1 MVTAQDF
8 VAAVEN
14 FAITRL
20 FYEALVREG
29 NVLAEDVATYEPNT
43 PAHRAA
49 LDRYERIQSAAASAQ
64 AALDRYELK
73 FLAVQYVERIY
84 TVEGEYVDEIENTL
98 SRLRI
103 AGGTEAA
110 KAIADQLESRY
121 HEELSD
127 IASRLTQE
135 DQGW

>member
-49 LDRYERIQSAAASAQ
+49 MDRYERIQSAAASAQ
-64 AALDRYELK
+64 TALGRS
-73 FLAVQYVERIY
+73 ERALL
-84 TVEGEYVDEIENTL
+84 VVLQDEYVNVIGYALGRLKIEGGPD
-98 SRLRI
+98 I
-103 AGGTEAA
+103 AWV
-110 KAIADQLESRY
+110 ISDQLKSRY
-121 HEELSD
+121 LD
-127 IASRLTQE
+127 ILKEAQ
-135 DQGW
+135 

>member
-14 FAITRL
+14 FGVTRL
-20 FYEALVREG
+20 FYEALIREG
-29 NVLAEDVATYEPNT
+29 NILAEDVATYEPNT

-49 LDRYERIQSAAASAQ
+49 MDRYERIQSAAASAQ
-64 AALDRYELK
+64 TALGRYELELLQ
-73 FLAVQYVERIY
+73 FMQGEYEELE
-84 TVEGEYVDEIENTL
+84 EYVDVIENTL

>member
-1 MVTAQDF
+1 MTTAQEF
-8 VAAVEN
+8 VKAAED

-49 LDRYERIQSAAASAQ
+49 QDHYERIQQAAASAQ
-64 AALDRYELK
+64 TALGRYELALLRFVQNEYIDLIEAALD
-73 FLAVQYVERIY
+73 
-84 TVEGEYVDEIENTL
+84 
-98 SRLRI
+98 RLRI

-110 KAIADQLESRY
+110 KAIADQLESKYINESRIP
-121 HEELSD
+121 EE
-127 IASRLTQE
+127 AR
-135 DQGW
+135 

>member
-1 MVTAQDF
+1 MVTAQDL
-8 VAAVEN
+8 VAAVKN

-43 PAHRAA
+43 PAVRAA

-64 AALDRYELK
+64 TALGRYELEL
-73 FLAVQYVERIY
+73 LAFMEA
-84 TVEGEYVDEIENTL
+84 EYVDVIENTL

-121 HEELSD
+121 HDESQIPEE
-127 IASRLTQE
+127 AR
-135 DQGW
+135 

>member
-1 MVTAQDF
+1 MVTAQNF

-14 FAITRL
+14 FGVTRL

-49 LDRYERIQSAAASAQ
+49 MNRYERIQSAAASAQ
-64 AALDRYELK
+64 TALDRYELEL
-73 FLAVQYVERIY
+73 LAFF
-84 TVEGEYVDEIENTL
+84 EGEYVDVIENTL

>member
-1 MVTAQDF
+1 MTTAQQF
-8 VAAVEN
+8 VKAVED

-20 FYEALVREG
+20 FFEALVREG

-49 LDRYERIQSAAASAQ
+49 QDHYERIQQAAASAQ
-64 AALDRYELK
+64 TAIGRYELALLR
-73 FLAVQYVERIY
+73 FVQN
-84 TVEGEYVDEIENTL
+84 EYVDVIEVAMD
-98 SRLRI
+98 RLRI

-121 HEELSD
+121 IEGSRIPEE
-127 IASRLTQE
+127 AR
-135 DQGW
+135 

>member
-1 MVTAQDF
+1 MTTAQDF

-14 FAITRL
+14 FGVTRL
-20 FYEALVREG
+20 FFEALVREG

-64 AALDRYELK
+64 TALSRYELELLQ
-73 FLAVQYVERIY
+73 FFQN
-84 TVEGEYVDEIENTL
+84 EYVDVIEDTL

-110 KAIADQLESRY
+110 KAIADQLKSRY
-121 HEELSD
+121 HDESQIPEE
-127 IASRLTQE
+127 AR
-135 DQGW
+135 

>member
-1 MVTAQDF
+1 MVTAQNF

-29 NVLAEDVATYEPNT
+29 NVLAEDVATYEPDT

-49 LDRYERIQSAAASAQ
+49 MDRYERIQSAAASAQ
-64 AALDRYELK
+64 TALGQYELNLLA
-73 FLAVQYVERIY
+73 FL
-84 TVEGEYVDEIENTL
+84 EGEYIDVIENAL
-98 SRLRI
+98 SRFSI

-121 HEELSD
+121 YDGLQIPEE
-127 IASRLTQE
+127 AR
-135 DQGW
+135 

>member
-1 MVTAQDF
+1 MTTAQEF
-8 VAAVEN
+8 VKAAED

-43 PAHRAA
+43 PAHRVAQ
-49 LDRYERIQSAAASAQ
+49 DRYERIQSAAASAQ
-64 AALDRYELK
+64 TALGRYELA
-73 FLAVQYVERIY
+73 LLRHVQNEY
-84 TVEGEYVDEIENTL
+84 TSSLEAAMDRL
-98 SRLRI
+98 SI

-121 HEELSD
+121 IDESRIPEE
-127 IASRLTQE
+127 AR
-135 DQGW
+135 

>member
-1 MVTAQDF
+1 MTTAQQF
-8 VAAVEN
+8 VKAVEE

-20 FYEALVREG
+20 FFEALVREG

-49 LDRYERIQSAAASAQ
+49 QDHYERIQQAAASAQ
-64 AALDRYELK
+64 TALGRYELDLLR
-73 FLAVQYVERIY
+73 FVQH
-84 TVEGEYVDEIENTL
+84 EYEDIIEATMD
-98 SRLRI
+98 RLRI

-121 HEELSD
+121 IDESRIPEE
-127 IASRLTQE
+127 AR
-135 DQGW
+135 

>member
-1 MVTAQDF
+1 MVTAQKF
-8 VAAVEN
+8 VAAVED

-49 LDRYERIQSAAASAQ
+49 MDRYERIQSAAASAQ
-64 AALDRYELK
+64 TALDRYELELLA
-73 FLAVQYVERIY
+73 FL
-84 TVEGEYVDEIENTL
+84 EGEYVDVIENTL
-98 SRLRI
+98 SRLSI

-127 IASRLTQE
+127 IASLLTQE
-135 DQGW
+135 YQGW

>member
-1 MVTAQDF
+1 MTTVQDF

-14 FAITRL
+14 FGVTRL

-49 LDRYERIQSAAASAQ
+49 MDRYERIQSAAASAQ
-64 AALDRYELK
+64 TALGRYELELLA
-73 FLAVQYVERIY
+73 FL
-84 TVEGEYVDEIENTL
+84 EGIYVDVIEDTL
-98 SRLRI
+98 SRLSI

-121 HEELSD
+121 HDESQIPEE
-127 IASRLTQE
+127 AR
-135 DQGW
+135 

>member
-1 MVTAQDF
+1 MVTAQKF

-49 LDRYERIQSAAASAQ
+49 MDRYERIQSAAASAQ
-64 AALDRYELK
+64 TALGQYELNL
-73 FLAVQYVERIY
+73 LAFM
-84 TVEGEYVDEIENTL
+84 EGEYVDVIENTL

-121 HEELSD
+121 HDESQIPEE
-127 IASRLTQE
+127 AR
-135 DQGW
+135 

>member
-1 MVTAQDF
+1 MLTAQNF

-14 FAITRL
+14 FGVTRL

-29 NVLAEDVATYEPNT
+29 NVLAEDVATCELNT

-49 LDRYERIQSAAASAQ
+49 MDRYERIQSAAASAQ
-64 AALDRYELK
+64 TALGRYELEL
-73 FLAVQYVERIY
+73 LAFM
-84 TVEGEYVDEIENTL
+84 EGEYFMEGKYVDVIENTL
-98 SRLRI
+98 SRLSI

-110 KAIADQLESRY
+110 KAIADQLERRY

>member
-1 MVTAQDF
+1 MVTAQNF

-14 FAITRL
+14 FGVTRL

-49 LDRYERIQSAAASAQ
+49 MNRYERIQSAAASAQ
-64 AALDRYELK
+64 TALGQYELNL
-73 FLAVQYVERIY
+73 LAFM
-84 TVEGEYVDEIENTL
+84 EGEYVDVIENTL

-121 HEELSD
+121 HDESQIPEE
-127 IASRLTQE
+127 AR
-135 DQGW
+135 

>member
-1 MVTAQDF
+1 MTTAQQF
-8 VAAVEN
+8 VKAVED

-20 FYEALVREG
+20 FFEALVREG

-49 LDRYERIQSAAASAQ
+49 QDHYERIQQAAASAQ
-64 AALDRYELK
+64 TALGRYELALLR
-73 FLAVQYVERIY
+73 FVQN
-84 TVEGEYVDEIENTL
+84 EYVDVIEVAMD
-98 SRLRI
+98 RLRI

-121 HEELSD
+121 IEE
-127 IASRLTQE
+127 SRIPE
-135 DQGW
+135 EAR

>member
-1 MVTAQDF
+1 MTSAQDL

-49 LDRYERIQSAAASAQ
+49 MDRYERIQSATASAQ
-64 AALDRYELK
+64 TALGWYEMALLI
-73 FLAVQYVERIY
+73 FWVGQHDDVYQH
-84 TVEGEYVDEIENTL
+84 TL
-98 SRLRI
+98 NRLSI

-121 HEELSD
+121 EEV
-127 IASRLTQE
+127 
-135 DQGW
+135 G

>member
-1 MVTAQDF
+1 MTTAQNF

-14 FAITRL
+14 FGITRL

-43 PAHRAA
+43 SAHRAA
-49 LDRYERIQSAAASAQ
+49 MDRYERIQSAATSAQ
-64 AALDRYELK
+64 TALGRYELELLQ
-73 FLAVQYVERIY
+73 FLHNAYIYHSDRERRD
-84 TVEGEYVDEIENTL
+84 VIEDIL

-121 HEELSD
+121 HDESQIPEE
-127 IASRLTQE
+127 AR
-135 DQGW
+135 

>member
-1 MVTAQDF
+1 MTTAQEF
-8 VAAVEN
+8 IKAAED

-20 FYEALVREG
+20 FFEALVREG

-49 LDRYERIQSAAASAQ
+49 QDHYERIQSAAASAQ
-64 AALDRYELK
+64 TALGRYELALLR
-73 FLAVQYVERIY
+73 FVQN
-84 TVEGEYVDEIENTL
+84 EYIDVIEAAMN
-98 SRLRI
+98 RLRI

-121 HEELSD
+121 INESRIPEE
-127 IASRLTQE
+127 AR
-135 DQGW
+135 

>member
-1 MVTAQDF
+1 MTTAQNF
-8 VAAVEN
+8 VAAVEY

-29 NVLAEDVATYEPNT
+29 NVLAEDVATYEPHT

-64 AALDRYELK
+64 TALGRYELELLA
-73 FLAVQYVERIY
+73 FL
-84 TVEGEYVDEIENTL
+84 EGVYVDVIEDTL

-121 HEELSD
+121 HDESQIPEE
-127 IASRLTQE
+127 AR
-135 DQGW
+135 